1 MAARLIRFILK
12 CACCTCRHFSVPFFL
27 FLYNFLF
34 HRINSRVNSSVIF
47 HLFIH
52 LFKLSI
58 AFWLTVS
65 CGHFSYSHE
74 KHMRFG
80 YNNNEN
86 DWEIGEWMFV
96 SVMWI
101 MIYNKIHRSVEFRM
115 PKSNAELYIIWII
128 IIIAL
133 CPENNAKR
141 NIPDETCGDMA
152 SVLRRNSLAHFTS
165 YEFVKFTNRKLYWT
179 WNAGASAATQI
190 PFSTFLE
197 VKQHSTWRLALA
209 NIHLFCAVAE

>member
-1 MAARLIRFILK
+1 MHWIKTSFECGGEIDTIYSKMRVLHVQ
-12 CACCTCRHFSVPFFL
+12 TFFCSIF

-101 MIYNKIHRSVEFRM
+101 MIYIIIHRSVEFRM
-115 PKSNAELYIIWII
+115 PKSSAELYNMNNNNNCFVPRKQRKTKHSWWDLWGYGC
-128 IIIAL
+128 L
-133 CPENNAKR
+133 C
-141 NIPDETCGDMA
+141 CGAIRSHTSPLM
-152 SVLRRNSLAHFTS
+152 NS
-165 YEFVKFTNRKLYWT
+165 
-179 WNAGASAATQI
+179 
-190 PFSTFLE
+190 
-197 VKQHSTWRLALA
+197 
-209 NIHLFCAVAE
+209 

>member
-101 MIYNKIHRSVEFRM
+101 MIYNNSSFGRVSNAKKQCRVIYNMNNNNNCFVPRKQRKTKHSWWDLWGYGVCAAAQFARTLHLLWIRKIHQQKIVLDVECWRFSR
-115 PKSNAELYIIWII
+115 Y
-128 IIIAL
+128 
-133 CPENNAKR
+133 
-141 NIPDETCGDMA
+141 T
-152 SVLRRNSLAHFTS
+152 NSILD
-165 YEFVKFTNRKLYWT
+165 
-179 WNAGASAATQI
+179 
-190 PFSTFLE
+190 FSW
-197 VKQHSTWRLALA
+197 S
-209 NIHLFCAVAE
+209 